1 VNPRAA
7 ELQGAMSEEISAAID
22 TATEQLSRLTVVALA
37 VIGVIIAARLA
48 TSFMRRLVWRRVD
61 VQALPA
67 STYVLINNTITVVVV
82 IIATTILL
90 ALLGA
95 TWASLVAALSIST
108 LAVVLG
114 LQDLLKSLL
123 GGAFIIIDRPFEVG
137 DRIKVRDISG
147 EVVDL
152 RVRTTILR
160 GTDGARVA
168 LPNSMI
174 LTDALTNLDEQIE
187 AATLILVSGINGD
200 PSATRK
206 VVEGTLAQEPSLAS
220 QIKVTVESM
229 ARLRGLTE
237 RSIWGREDAKKRA
250 PGEELAVPLRIRLVL
265 KEEDANRDLE
275 LAVVR
280 RIRSLFPEAV
290 IDVRRG
296 ART

>member
-1 VNPRAA
+1 
-7 ELQGAMSEEISAAID
+7 MSEEISAAID
-22 TATEQLSRLTVVALA
+22 TATEQLSRLAVVALA